1 MVSIGSFSLEGRMI
15 APALANK
22 LATLPAQPGVYL
34 LKDQDGRVVYV
45 GRADNLRRRV
55 GIHVTSDLLAR
66 IADIEFQTTVTEGE
80 ALKLERDL
88 IRQYRPQYK
97 DLRKIRR
104 VAERRIQIVEAAAR
118 VFAQK
123 GFHQATTKEIA
134 REAGIAEG
142 TIYLYFENKEDVLVA
157 VLTQPTISLFLE
169 IVGDTE
175 SLGDDDEAILTYALQ
190 AAFAMGQQYAD
201 YLRLFLSAIQAVD
214 DDVRQQVYLRLEE
227 QLGPVFQS
235 YVQQRIADGAFR
247 DLDPQVVTQALVG
260 MCLIF
265 ILTQELLM
273 AKHVQP
279 LDFDAV
285 VPVLVDLFLHGVAKR
300 ET

>member
-1 MVSIGSFSLEGRMI
+1 MI
-15 APALANK
+15 EPALANQ
-22 LATLPAQPGVYL
+22 LATLPGEPGVYWM
-34 LKDQDGRVVYV
+34 KDQEGQVVYV

-55 GIHVTSDLLAR
+55 SIHVYGQDRTSDLLAR
-66 IADIEFQTTVTEGE
+66 IADIEFQTAATEGE

-88 IRQYRPQYK
+88 IRQHRPRYK
-97 DLRKIRR
+97 DLRKMRR
-104 VAERRIQIVEAAAR
+104 VAERRTQIIEAAAR

-134 REAGIAEG
+134 QEAGIAEG

-157 VLTQPTISLFLE
+157 VLTQPTVSLFLE

-175 SLGDDDEAILTYALQ
+175 TLGDDDEATLTYALH
-190 AAFAMGQQYAD
+190 AAFALGQQYAD
-201 YLRLFLSAIQAVD
+201 YLRMFLSAIQAVD
-214 DDVRQQVYLRLEE
+214 DEVRQQVYLRLEE

-235 YVQQRIADGAFR
+235 YVQQRIDDGAFR

-273 AKHVQP
+273 AKHVRP

-285 VPVLVDLFLHGVAKR
+285 VPVLVDLFLRGIAKR
-300 ET
+300 EA